1 MWIVLT
7 RITYQLFS
15 TTVLF
20 LTALLLTSPAFADR
34 NNDQQIQQ
42 DVEKS
47 IQSKKDFQSVSATTE
62 DQIVTLTGTVNLY
75 IDLVNLEKRV
85 KRIKNVDG
93 VRNHVTVSSNAPDEK
108 LREVLGDKLAY
119 DRVGYGVAFN
129 ALTLEVKNG
138 VVTLGGNVH
147 DYPSRDSAVALAE
160 TTPGVKDVID
170 NIEVAPNSFFDDELR
185 QKLYR
190 AIYRYPTL
198 QRYAINPAKPIRIV
212 VDNGHVTLYGVVDNP
227 LDKQLAGNQANS
239 VPGVFSVDN
248 QLIVSSQQTK

>member
-1 MWIVLT
+1 M
-7 RITYQLFS
+7 RITAFVCTMVMLS
-15 TTVLF
+15 GAF
-20 LTALLLTSPAFADR
+20 LAATPAFADKS
-34 NNDQQIQQ
+34 NDQQIQK
-42 DVEKS
+42 DVEKLL
-47 IQSKKDFQSVSATTE
+47 QSKKEFQGVTATTD
-62 DQIVTLTGTVNLY
+62 DQIVTLSGTVNLY
-75 IDLVNLEKRV
+75 IDAVNLEKRV

-93 VRNHVTVSSNAPDEK
+93 LRNHVTINSNVPDDK

-119 DRVGYGVAFN
+119 DRVGYGIAFN
-129 ALTLEVKNG
+129 ALTLNVKDG

-170 NIEVAPNSFFDDELR
+170 NIEVAPTSFFDDDLR

-212 VDNGHVTLYGVVDNP
+212 VDNGHVTLYGVVDTP
-227 LDKQLAGNQANS
+227 LDKQIAGNQANS